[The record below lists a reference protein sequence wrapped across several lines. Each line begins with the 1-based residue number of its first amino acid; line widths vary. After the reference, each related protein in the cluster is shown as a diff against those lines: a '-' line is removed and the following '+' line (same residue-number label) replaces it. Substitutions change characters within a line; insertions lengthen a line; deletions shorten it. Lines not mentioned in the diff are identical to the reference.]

1 MHNDAICT
9 AVQLAVIHSPN
20 SSPFFL
26 FTRKSEHNVA
36 WAHCAHLGFGRRALP
51 SSLLLLSRAFTV
63 TQPLSK
69 GKGESEYDSLKDT
82 LSSLPKEV
90 VDEIAMSSP
99 ADG

>member
-1 MHNDAICT
+1 MASVLSLLSV
-9 AVQLAVIHSPN
+9 AALANEANNLNYIS
-20 SSPFFL
+20 F
-26 FTRKSEHNVA
+26 NVYSVSWSHKPRDFMA
-36 WAHCAHLGFGRRALP
+36 GCRALP

-90 VDEIAMSSP
+90 IDEIALSSP